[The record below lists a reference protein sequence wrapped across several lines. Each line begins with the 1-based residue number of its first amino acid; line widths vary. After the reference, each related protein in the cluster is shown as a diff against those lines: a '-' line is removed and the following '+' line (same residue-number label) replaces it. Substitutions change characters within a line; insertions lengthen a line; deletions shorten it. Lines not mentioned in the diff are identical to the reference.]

1 MNVTLCMLLKIVF
14 PPILL
19 LPKQPMFQK
28 EETITRLSGGLHLV
42 QGLGFLKKNV
52 EEFMQQLET
61 MFRPLL

>member
-1 MNVTLCMLLKIVF
+1 MNVTLCMLLEIVF
-14 PPILL
+14 LPILL

-28 EETITRLSGGLHLV
+28 EEIITRLSGGLHLV

-52 EEFMQQLET
+52 EELMQQLET